1 MAPAHL
7 PPLAIVGIGLLIA
20 WRIYSRVRR
29 LVGRQHFRPVRAW
42 MSLILLPLLA
52 AVLLLS
58 LTVHPLRAAVL
69 VAGLG
74 AGALLAQ
81 LGLQRTRFEVTPLGL
96 FYTPHAHIGIALSL
110 LLTARVVYR
119 LARLYWLPELLTEP
133 PDHFIRSPLT
143 LLILGTLLAY
153 YARYAWG
160 SSAGRA
166 PWRRHPPL
174 AS

>member
-1 MAPAHL
+1 
-7 PPLAIVGIGLLIA
+7 
-20 WRIYSRVRR
+20 
-29 LVGRQHFRPVRAW
+29 
-42 MSLILLPLLA
+42 
-52 AVLLLS
+52 
-58 LTVHPLRAAVL
+58 
-69 VAGLG
+69 
-74 AGALLAQ
+74 
-81 LGLQRTRFEVTPLGL
+81 
-96 FYTPHAHIGIALSL
+96 
-110 LLTARVVYR
+110 VVYR
-119 LARLYWLPELLTEP
+119 LAQLYWLPELLTEP